1 MANIFDIPT
10 KQTYVDTYVPLPF
23 QAIAAVGDKIQKQNA
38 DTESAMSAL
47 ENEISKLN
55 VVGQVETRPGEFK
68 STGYKEHK
76 DNLLNK
82 THVKIKQIVDDH
94 LSGKIDA
101 NQFQSSFGNLQ
112 KEILGDYEKLKFASA
127 NSKTIDEQAKL
138 VRTNP
143 KVAEDSS
150 VLNLHYKENQRLLDN
165 PFSNEYM
172 GAAIG
177 TVVDEV
183 EAVNKFVR
191 DNKDQVLRYVNEN
204 KGGYHTQ
211 GYITGVSGERLRN
224 EVHALFNE
232 HEIGRQYRR
241 RLDRAFD
248 DGAYGTDEKGN
259 PITFDTPTIITKK
272 DKDGKV
278 ISLEKSTFGRDRMRE
293 NEEKFTQ
300 AVILKGVSETPH
312 LSTNV
317 DVFAQEKRAAD
328 REGQYK
334 DPQNPI
340 VPMDQMFL
348 NKSGKIDLNVNNPF
362 KEFGQFDDNGNFTS
376 NNITMNNSLKELSTS
391 FADPN
396 KANPLDLKAVT
407 SSAFGIPKSQ
417 KGQVILSNE
426 KLKMVKNY
434 YKNIIPPSFKG
445 TVDEYIQ
452 NEAKRLRTDIDGI
465 GNIAIGLMAKNYKE
479 AVSSQK
485 ATPVFNQPTQESLTS
500 RLLPSANN
508 PSGFIINAEI
518 KDMSGNNI
526 VYEDNEDKIKTFD
539 KSNIIT
545 GSNNLPGYFV
555 VKLSNGNY
563 VQANFQDPILTANHK
578 DLIDFNNS
586 ISNTLKIP
594 ISNEVINKNNSS
606 IDERYTSGINQINKE
621 LLSLDAKTAKSVTG
635 QVEKAKESLK
645 NWKDNYNKNIEYLD
659 DNGYK
664 LAVTRKIN
672 IGGQLQDVAVFNKY
686 ATNESG
692 VDQKI
697 FIVNQDG
704 QFIQEDQANIN
715 AAIMPYLFQNNIK
728 NALSTEAKAKTGTNL
743 YN

>member
-1 MANIFDIPT
+1 MANIFDTPT

-47 ENEISKLN
+47 ENEIAKLN

-76 DNLLNK
+76 DNLLNN

-191 DNKDQVLRYVNEN
+191 DNKDQVLSYVNQN

-272 DKDGKV
+272 DKDGKI
-278 ISLEKSTFGRDRMRE
+278 ISSEKSTFGRDRMRE

-328 REGQYK
+328 RKAQEERASMTPWNITTTDVASK
-334 DPQNPI
+334 DNISVMNNILAKKPGGSAFE
-340 VPMDQMFL
+340 MDR
-348 NKSGKIDLNVNNPF
+348 SGKLVDKSEISGKRNDNVNAFFSIDPVNNPYGQTGF
-362 KEFGQFDDNGNFTS
+362 AAGIGIKILQATRDNLLGIKNKQTEIYTGEQSKAVKEVIEFLKNSNQYDEKKPANAQYQNGLKLYEAAIKSGVLNSMAVPEFPQKIAKDFGDAYIPKGKYNDAGNL
-376 NNITMNNSLKELSTS
+376 ISTS
-391 FADPN
+391 GGRAGIFSIPGIDQDKVIEFMTDATVIGPDVIQGPDYMKFQTKN
-396 KANPLDLKAVT
+396 GK
-407 SSAFGIPKSQ
+407 SFSAKINSPTLQAAFNGLSDFNIKTNEAIFSPSLEGSKTALTNFDSMVKEIGKSQ
-417 KGQVILSNE
+417 K
-426 KLKMVKNY
+426 
-434 YKNIIPPSFKG
+434 
-445 TVDEYIQ
+445 
-452 NEAKRLRTDIDGI
+452 
-465 GNIAIGLMAKNYKE
+465 
-479 AVSSQK
+479 
-485 ATPVFNQPTQESLTS
+485 
-500 RLLPSANN
+500 NN
-508 PSGFIINAEI
+508 PAALNIYN
-518 KDMSGNNI
+518 KDYDVISQ
-526 VYEDNEDKIKTFD
+526 Y
-539 KSNIIT
+539 
-545 GSNNLPGYFV
+545 V
-555 VKLSNGNY
+555 VKLKEAGFTPIVSFKD
-563 VQANFQDPILTANHK
+563 ANTHIYSISFINRQDPNNPEVKVLNYLPGLNNGVTVTNMATLNADIYQQNIGNFAAN
-578 DLIDFNNS
+578 
-586 ISNTLKIP
+586 
-594 ISNEVINKNNSS
+594 
-606 IDERYTSGINQINKE
+606 IDEKSSENKII
-621 LLSLDAKTAKSVTG
+621 STTV
-635 QVEKAKESLK
+635 
-645 NWKDNYNKNIEYLD
+645 NKQP
-659 DNGYK
+659 
-664 LAVTRKIN
+664 R
-672 IGGQLQDVAVFNKY
+672 
-686 ATNESG
+686 
-692 VDQKI
+692 
-697 FIVNQDG
+697 
-704 QFIQEDQANIN
+704 
-715 AAIMPYLFQNNIK
+715 
-728 NALSTEAKAKTGTNL
+728 
-743 YN
+743 